1 MSNLSPEEYIAEI
14 RERLDTH
21 VTHSREL
28 ARQIARTF
36 SLDYEQTQV
45 EVSRTLRTM
54 FMVGEV
60 KRIMLEEQEHGH
72 LVYFLSQDERKL
84 RRVLA
89 ARTKWEITQRA
100 QSLTILHTLRDGGE
114 EENLPEITTELF
126 DVMIEDGLRTRF
138 DGFVRRVTHV
148 LLSSRRMLVIV
159 VPNRGQKR
167 RYLKLNLSPEGRAM
181 VMSFREFCDFLE
193 GLGR

>member
-1 MSNLSPEEYIAEI
+1 MSELSPEEYIEEI

-36 SLDYEQTQV
+36 SLDYERTQA
-45 EVSRTLRTM
+45 EVSRVLRTM
-54 FMVGEV
+54 FVVGEV
-60 KRIMLEEQEHGH
+60 KRIMFEEQEHGH

-84 RRVLA
+84 KRVLA
-89 ARTKWEITQRA
+89 ARTKWEIMQRA
-100 QSLTILHTLRDGGE
+100 PSLTILHTLRQGE

-138 DGFVRRVTHV
+138 DGFARRVTKV
-148 LLSSRRMLVIV
+148 LRSSRRMLIIV
-159 VPNRGQKR
+159 LPNRAQKR
-167 RYLKLNLSPEGRAM
+167 RYLKLKLSPEGRAM

-193 GLGR
+193 ALRR